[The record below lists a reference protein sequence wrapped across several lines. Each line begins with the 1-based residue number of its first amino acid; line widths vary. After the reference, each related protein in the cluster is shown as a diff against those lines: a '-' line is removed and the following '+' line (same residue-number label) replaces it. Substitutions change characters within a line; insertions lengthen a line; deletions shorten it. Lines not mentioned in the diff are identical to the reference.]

1 MKKGS
6 LVVVRVMHKISLSA
20 PALKSKINFFYVLA
34 FAPLVLIGYHK
45 YVSGYSILGVLIPF
59 YGFLLLFFKRD
70 MLSRFSDAG
79 KVQRF
84 AGLVAVLASF
94 FLYYVVIQFYSSAFY
109 GAGAT
114 FYAVYILGLFLV
126 FFTVPALRE
135 SISVFFL
142 VVAGGS
148 SFYVGEWLE
157 YSMEPLVPYFVQMM
171 AFVLM
176 LLGIPA
182 AVQTPT
188 MIVLDTSS
196 GPVPVLFE
204 AGCIG
209 IHSFLIFSVIIVVT
223 MMEESASVRTKLL
236 WSVAGV
242 IGTFIMNI
250 FRVSLISAVIYYFG
264 YEKWGEIH
272 AWIGYALF
280 LLWLGFFFVIFSKR
294 EVIRHKAQTF
304 ARARRLRQEPNA

>member
-6 LVVVRVMHKISLSA
+6 LVVVRIMRKISSSA
-20 PALKSKINFFYVLA
+20 PALKIKINFFYVLA
-34 FAPLVLIGYHK
+34 FVPLVLIGYHK

-59 YGFLLLFFKRD
+59 YGFLLLFFKKDR
-70 MLSRFSDAG
+70 LSLFPDAG

-84 AGLVAVLASF
+84 VGLAAMLASF
-94 FLYYVVIQFYSSAFY
+94 FLYFVVIEFYSSAFY
-109 GAGAT
+109 GAGTA
-114 FYAVYILGLFLV
+114 FYAIYILGLFLV
-126 FFTVPALRE
+126 FFNVPALRE
-135 SISVFFL
+135 SFSVLFL
-142 VVAGGS
+142 VVVGGS

-157 YSMEPLVPYFVQMM
+157 YFMEPLVPYFVQMM

-182 AVQTPT
+182 TVQTPT
-188 MIVLDTSS
+188 MIVLDTSR

-223 MMEESASVRTKLL
+223 MVEELASVRTKLL

-242 IGTFIMNI
+242 ICTFFVNI
-250 FRVSLISAVIYYFG
+250 IRVSLIAAVIYYFG
-264 YEKWGEIH
+264 YERWGEIH
-272 AWIGYALF
+272 SWIGYALF
-280 LLWLGFFFVIFSKR
+280 LLWLALFFIVFSKR
-294 EVIRHKAQTF
+294 EAIRNKI
-304 ARARRLRQEPNA
+304 RAFRQKF

>member
-6 LVVVRVMHKISLSA
+6 LVVVRIMHKISLSA
-20 PALKSKINFFYVLA
+20 CALKSKINFFYVLA
-34 FAPLVLIGYHK
+34 FVPLVLIGYYK

-70 MLSRFSDAG
+70 KLSLFPDAG

-84 AGLVAVLASF
+84 VGLVAMLASF
-94 FLYYVVIQFYSSAFY
+94 FLYNAMIQFYSSAFY
-109 GAGAT
+109 GAGTA
-114 FYAVYILGLFLV
+114 FYAIYILGLFLV
-126 FFTVPALRE
+126 FFNVPALRE
-135 SISVFFL
+135 SISVLFL
-142 VVAGGS
+142 VVVGSS
-148 SFYVGEWLE
+148 SFYVGEWVE
-157 YSMEPLVPYFVQMM
+157 HYMESFVPHFVQMM

-182 AVQTPT
+182 TVHNPT
-188 MIVLDTSS
+188 VIALDTSR
-196 GPVPVLFE
+196 GLVWVPFE

-242 IGTFIMNI
+242 IGTFFINI
-250 FRVSLISAVIYYFG
+250 IRVSLIAAVIYYFG
-264 YEKWGEIH
+264 YERWGEIH
-272 AWIGYALF
+272 SWMGYALF
-280 LLWLGFFFVIFSKR
+280 LLWLALFFIVFSKR
-294 EVIRHKAQTF
+294 EALRNKMGQ
-304 ARARRLRQEPNA
+304 LRQKF